1 MERRIVRGKASERG
15 FTLAALMVILAV
27 MMIFIAYTVPK
38 QWSTILQR
46 ERDYQTIF
54 IMRQYARAIME
65 FQKQH
70 GGAMPTSVQQLR
82 DARQPRVLR
91 WKDDPV
97 DPLTG
102 QMDWL
107 VVPASAVPA
116 GGGRPGLTPGG
127 TQPGFT
133 GGTNGGTGGTPGGT
147 GGTPGGT
154 GGTTSSTSGTTST
167 TGTGAPATPTIQG
180 FPMKDYAGGPFVG
193 IRSPKTGK
201 SYVVL
206 NGADTYDQWLFTT
219 NDLNQKIQLRQQAN
233 ALVLGVQGR

>member
-15 FTLAALMVILAV
+15 FTLAALMVILAI
-27 MMIFIAYTVPK
+27 MMIFVAYTVPK

-70 GGAMPTSVQQLR
+70 GGAMPTSIQQLR
-82 DARQPRVLR
+82 EARQPRVLR
-91 WKDDPV
+91 WKEDPI

-116 GGGRPGLTPGG
+116 GGAGQVIGG
-127 TQPGFT
+127 NGAA
-133 GGTNGGTGGTPGGT
+133 GTSTAGTSTVGTS
-147 GGTPGGT
+147 
-154 GGTTSSTSGTTST
+154 TSGTSGTTST
-167 TGTGAPATPTIQG
+167 TGTGTPTAPKIQA

-201 SYVVL
+201 SFIVL

-219 NDLNQKIQLRQQAN
+219 NDLNQEIQLRNQAN
-233 ALVLGVQGR
+233 GVVLGVTAR